1 MPVYE
6 IPCGIWRT
14 PGQTTFFCQKRKT
27 LFSCMD
33 VFFLSPRARL
43 AFGQNSHNGL
53 FHCFSTGDMG
63 HVLSQFTP
71 WTNEIFSIA
80 FDFTANHFI
89 CFWQTDI
96 TGTTAPLKKP
106 YVGTG
111 KGKRAGK
118 VKVTSVFSSWLMTQI
133 TQLQKNNQMKVTNG
147 RLIRYI
153 NEHFSLGKKVIK
165 ILRLP
170 TMLRSQW
177 AGTW

>member
-1 MPVYE
+1 MKSPAEYDVHQGKQLFFVKKGKHFFPVWMY
-6 IPCGIWRT
+6 
-14 PGQTTFFCQKRKT
+14 
-27 LFSCMD
+27 
-33 VFFLSPRARL
+33 FFLSPRARL

-53 FHCFSTGDMG
+53 FHCFSSGDMG

-133 TQLQKNNQMKVTNG
+133 QKNNQMKVTNG

-153 NEHFSLGKKVIK
+153 NEHFSLGKKVKK